1 MSEVDTQTREEIE
14 VQRELLLRY
23 GIEQHVSTLIKK
35 GAEAVRTLR
44 PQSGQQSPMEE
55 SQLRNL
61 LNVALETSS
70 VDVITNFIRYQ
81 IGRSPNI
88 WGSKEK
94 DFGPTLIRDIETGNV
109 LKAAEQITEDMRGQ
123 VSAEHLGDV
132 SQRAYLRLTRL
143 YLGYAMR
150 VFYYCKKREEA
161 KDPQAWENLFRS
173 EKGGDSAA

>member
-1 MSEVDTQTREEIE
+1 MSEAPAQTQEEIE
-14 VQRELLLRY
+14 VQRELRLRY
-23 GIEQHVSTLIKK
+23 GVEQYVSTLIKK

-81 IGRSPNI
+81 IGRSPNV
-88 WGSKEK
+88 WGSKER
-94 DFGPTLIRDIETGNV
+94 DFGPTLIRDIETGDV
-109 LKAAEQITEDMRGQ
+109 LQAAEKITEDVREKVG
-123 VSAEHLGDV
+123 AEHVGDTFQHV
-132 SQRAYLRLTRL
+132 YLRLTRL

-161 KDPQAWENLFRS
+161 KDPQAWDNLFRP
-173 EKGGDSAA
+173 EKGGHSAA